1 MRKASRPNY
10 YTSIVVLNIP
20 SRALVLLVGA
30 SGSGKSTF
38 ARKHFKST
46 EIVSS
51 DALRAAV
58 SDDEADQSASAD
70 AFEVLRLITGKRL
83 RRGRLTVVDATSVQ
97 RDSRRS
103 LRALAASHGRPAIAI
118 VLHLPLETCLTR
130 LQSRTDRLVAPEV
143 VQKQTEDLAASLPGL
158 PSEGFEQVYVLE
170 NTEDID
176 SSQVFLAFS
185 SSNPFGTV

>member
-1 MRKASRPNY
+1 MGQAVQGSAGPQKRACSTASALRRRTRRFLRKASRPNY
-10 YTSIVVLNIP
+10 YTAIVVLNIP

-51 DALRAAV
+51 DGLRAAV
-58 SDDEADQSASAD
+58 SDDEADQSASGD

-83 RRGRLTVVDATSVQ
+83 RRGRLTVIDATNVQ

-103 LRALAASHGRPAIAI
+103 LLAIA
-118 VLHLPLETCLTR
+118 
-130 LQSRTDRLVAPEV
+130 APYGM
-143 VQKQTEDLAASLPGL
+143 P
-158 PSEGFEQVYVLE
+158 
-170 NTEDID
+170 
-176 SSQVFLAFS
+176 
-185 SSNPFGTV
+185 

>member
-1 MRKASRPNY
+1 
-10 YTSIVVLNIP
+10 VVLNIP

-83 RRGRLTVVDATSVQ
+83 RRGRLTVIDATSVQ

-103 LRALAASHGRPAIAI
+103 LRALAARYGRPAIAI
-118 VLHLPLETCLTR
+118 VRHLPLETCLAR
-130 LQSRTDRLVAPEV
+130 LQSRRDRLVPLEV
-143 VQKQTEDLAASLPGL
+143 VQKQTEDLEASMAGFPA
-158 PSEGFEQVYVLE
+158 EGFEQVYVFD
-170 NTEDID
+170 NAEDID
-176 SSQVFLAFS
+176 FCRVFLAFS